1 MTRLVKKFTDVVEE
15 VRLELE
21 ASKGI
26 TQEKIDA
33 MRARVDGNGHT
44 FPKGSH
50 FVAFAEQWLDYEVQR
65 AAIPDHILNIM
76 KNYDP
81 RLCGPASA
89 CQVAG
94 EDYTTIYDGQQR
106 SIATALLGFDEGP
119 CNVVLTDDPA
129 FPSYAF
135 EMLNETG
142 VKRLTPADLHRNA
155 LTRYRLGSREERNVR
170 ARTMQDQFDFN
181 EIDLEDKGTRKSA
194 NLRGNNDYFF
204 SHFKYAYKGI
214 ELDKTGGVLK
224 EILDAIRGVFPMQEE
239 IDQGVFIGLY
249 ELTRL
254 DTRQELDK
262 GWMKEVLKTVKKSF
276 SSSAVVHSKAKMQW
290 AHTNPGATWSAPSA
304 MSNFLR
310 EVYIMNG
317 GTINLPYH
325 GEGALMNV
333 ATNPAPNLF
342 PKVAA

>member
-1 MTRLVKKFTDVVEE
+1 MQRLVKKFTDVVEE

-26 TQEKIDA
+26 TQEKISA
-33 MRARVDGNGHT
+33 MRARVDGNGHD
-44 FPKGSH
+44 FPDGSN
-50 FVAFAEQWLDYEVQR
+50 FVPFADQWLDYEVQR

-89 CQVAG
+89 CQVDG

-106 SIATALLGFDEGP
+106 SIATALLGYTAGP
-119 CNVVLTDDPA
+119 CNVVQTDDAA

-142 VKRLTPADLHRNA
+142 VKRLTPGDLHRNA
-155 LTRYRLGSREERNVR
+155 LTRYRLGSREIKNVK
-170 ARTMQDQFDFN
+170 ARTLQDQFDAN
-181 EIDLEDKGTRKSA
+181 AIDLEDKGTRKSA

-214 ELDKTGGVLK
+214 ELDQSGGVLDQ
-224 EILDAIRGVFPMQEE
+224 ILHAIRTVFPLQEE
-239 IDQGVFIGLY
+239 IDQGCFIGLY
-249 ELTRL
+249 ELARL
-254 DTRQELDK
+254 DTRQELD
-262 GWMKEVLKTVKKSF
+262 GDWMVQVLSTAKKQF
-276 SSSAVVHSKAKMQW
+276 SSSATVHAKAKMQW
-290 AHTNPGATWSAPSA
+290 AHVMPGATWSAPSA

-310 EVYIMNG
+310 ELYIMAG
-317 GTINLPYH
+317 GTIDLPYH
-325 GEGALMNV
+325 GEGASMQV
-333 ATNPAPNLF
+333 ATNPAPLLM
-342 PKVAA
+342 PKAA